1 MSQRKGR
8 EIIGN
13 VIDEMIDYTAYHFK
27 TEEDYFAE
35 LSFPNTIAHK
45 KEHRDFVEKAQELQE
60 KHRDGSLLITID
72 TMFFLQDWLVNH
84 IQGSDKEYTAIFN
97 ANGLN

>member
-1 MSQRKGR
+1 MALLKW
-8 EIIGN
+8 N
-13 VIDEMIDYTAYHFK
+13 D
-27 TEEDYFAE
+27 E
-35 LSFPNTIAHK
+35 LSVQVEEIDGQHK